1 MARYIDVEPLEDKLK
16 EHIRKTE
23 SELMLGALS
32 TFLRLLDITP
42 TADVAPVRHGH
53 WQITDAY
60 PHNVYCSECHTK
72 YAQTHWAVW
81 EDGSMPRRYCPNCGA
96 RMDGDE
102 NEID

>member
-32 TFLRLLDITP
+32 TFLRVLDITP

-53 WQITDAY
+53 WIKISPAGIY
-60 PHNVYCSECHTK
+60 ECSECGKDVMTSDIEAYEHC
-72 YAQTHWAVW
+72 H
-81 EDGSMPRRYCPNCGA
+81 GCGA
-96 RMDGDE
+96 RMDAKE
-102 NEID
+102 

>member
-16 EHIRKTE
+16 EHIKKTE

-32 TFLRLLDITP
+32 TFLRVLDITP

-60 PHNVYCSECHTK
+60 PHNVYCSECYTK

-81 EDGSMPRRYCPNCGA
+81 DDGSLPRRFCPNCGA
-96 RMDGDE
+96 RMDGEDD
-102 NEID
+102 EID